1 MKTAKQMTYLKKKL
15 GGEGAE
21 SDTEDQA
28 EKERAGDKKANRED
42 KNAKVIWEKRV
53 SLKPL
58 YLKNKPIIYIRIL
71 YLFLDKL

>member
-1 MKTAKQMTYLKKKL
+1 MKTAKQMKYLKKKL

-42 KNAKVIWEKRV
+42 KNAKVI
-53 SLKPL
+53 
-58 YLKNKPIIYIRIL
+58 
-71 YLFLDKL
+71 